1 MLRRSGT
8 VRLLLCL
15 LSAGVGLVA
24 LAAAHAD
31 AGPAPLDARID
42 PQVYADLAAAP
53 DGEAT
58 FILLMAD
65 QADLS
70 GAAQI
75 TDWDARGR
83 YVYET
88 LRGTALRSQ
97 APLLVAHQRA
107 AIPGRISELQPLWIV
122 NAVVVH
128 GDRRAAEA
136 LARQPG
142 VARVLPDVKIAPL
155 QAVDQRRPSL
165 QARHSPTRR

>member
-1 MLRRSGT
+1 MMMQRSRVVRMLLGL
-8 VRLLLCL
+8 V
-15 LSAGVGLVA
+15 SACVALVA

-58 FILLMAD
+58 FVLLMAD

-70 GAAQI
+70 GAEQI
-75 TDWDARGR
+75 ADWNERGR
-83 YVYET
+83 YVYER
-88 LRGTALRSQ
+88 LRGTAVRSQ

-122 NAVVVH
+122 NAVVAH

-136 LARQPG
+136 LAHQPG
-142 VARVLPDVKIAPL
+142 VARVLPEVKMAPL
-155 QAVDQRRPSL
+155 QASRPIATL
-165 QARHSPTRR
+165 GAAPRGC